1 MLKLV
6 KKLKQSLIIPKSR
19 VTSFLRFISEDTYKG
34 QVDNPLSLNR
44 YIYTHN
50 NPLKFIDP
58 SGHMPVWSLNL
69 ISATYNSGVVADWEA
84 SMMVFGGNTALG
96 NGKHTSLYT
105 PFHEIAQIN
114 VAKKLYEM
122 TGLQP
127 ELEKSLETGETEFF
141 GLLKKK
147 YEADIVLGNQVWEV
161 KPLNGQDPKPQL
173 ELYKKIGGLIEGKK
187 LNTISG
193 ITVFDQINK
202 GEARYSMYV
211 QNDDGTRKA
220 LTTVGAAIV
229 IAKGLAK
236 MTPLGKRLSPGY

>member
-1 MLKLV
+1 M
-6 KKLKQSLIIPKSR
+6 
-19 VTSFLRFISEDTYKG
+19 EDTYKG

-44 YIYTHN
+44 YTYTHN
-50 NPLKFIDP
+50 NPLKYHDP

-69 ISATYNSGVVADWEA
+69 ISGTYNSGAVADWEA

-114 VAKKLYEM
+114 VAKKLYEN
-122 TGLQP
+122 TGKQP

-193 ITVFDQINK
+193 ITVFDQIKMEITFPNK

-211 QNDDGTRKA
+211 QNDNGTRKA
-220 LTTVGAAIV
+220 LTTVGAAVV